1 MDNPKGF
8 LQWMYLRR
16 GLYLIGLYWFALNL
30 PFQNSFPPTALGLM
44 IFGLGWILRKDWLGL
59 FNSLLA
65 NKAFLL
71 SLLLFAWVSV
81 GLLYSQDSRT
91 AEREWVLK
99 IPLIAWPLA
108 LAGMEKSFAFSR
120 DKLLK
125 WFVAACLL
133 SSLLLLG
140 KAWMNY
146 RESGEV
152 RFFFYHNL
160 MSWPF
165 VPAHYMSMFLSFS
178 AALSFHWLLD
188 AVSDKRRRPALLWSL
203 PLGVFVLMIG
213 LSGIRMQWVV
223 LPFLLLI
230 TAFYHIRKNKKL
242 LRPAV
247 AVLVGGLLLM
257 GSSPEVQRRAQET
270 YIEWL
275 AMRGEAEG
283 YQTNERYYLWKHAWI
298 IIGEHPWIGHGTGGG
313 DPALN
318 RSLANETAEFWNGE
332 RLQALNHRKYNLHSV
347 YLQHL
352 ASHGVIGLL
361 MLLSLF
367 VYPLWQHRKNPDLQM
382 ILFLSVSALSFLT
395 ESMLQRQAG
404 LFFFAFFYAILVV
417 APTRDTATLARAEK
431 D

>member
-1 MDNPKGF
+1 MHNLKGF
-8 LQWMYLRR
+8 LQWTFLRR

-44 IFGLGWILRKDWLGL
+44 IFGLGWILRKDWWNLL
-59 FNSLLA
+59 NSLFK

-71 SLLLFAWVSV
+71 SLTLFAWVGI
-81 GLLYSQDSRT
+81 GLLYSHDTQT
-91 AEREWVLK
+91 AERELVLK

-108 LAGMEKSFAFSR
+108 LAGMEKRFAFSR
-120 DKLLK
+120 TMLLK
-125 WFVAACLL
+125 GFVLASLL
-133 SSLLLLG
+133 SSLLLLTR
-140 KAWMNY
+140 AWINY
-146 RESGEV
+146 QEQGDW
-152 RFFFYHNL
+152 RFFFYHDL

-165 VPAHYMSMFLSFS
+165 VPAHYMSMYLSFS

-188 AVSDKRRRPALLWSL
+188 AVSIKRIQPALWWSL

-213 LSGIRMQWVV
+213 LSGIRIQWLV
-223 LPFLLLI
+223 LPLLLLI
-230 TAFYHIRKNKKL
+230 TAFHHIRKNKKL
-242 LRPAV
+242 LRPAMAVV
-247 AVLVGGLLLM
+247 AGGLLLM
-257 GSSPEVQRRAQET
+257 GSSPEVQRRAKET

-318 RSLANETAEFWNGE
+318 RSLAHETAEFWNGE
-332 RLQALNHRKYNLHSV
+332 ELRALNHRKYNLHSV

-352 ASHGVIGLL
+352 ASHGIIGLA
-361 MLLSLF
+361 LLLALF
-367 VYPLWQHRKNPDLQM
+367 FYPLWQNRKKPDLLV
-382 ILFLSVSALSFLT
+382 ILFLLVSAMSFLT

-404 LFFFAFFYAILVV
+404 LFFFAFFYALLVV
-417 APTRDTATLARAEK
+417 GSENGVAKQEGMKRD
-431 D
+431 